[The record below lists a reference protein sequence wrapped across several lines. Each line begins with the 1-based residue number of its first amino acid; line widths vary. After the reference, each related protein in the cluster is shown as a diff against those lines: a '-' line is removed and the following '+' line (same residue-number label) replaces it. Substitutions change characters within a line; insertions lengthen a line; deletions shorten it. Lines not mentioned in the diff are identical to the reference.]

1 MINQFE
7 LAISEIAKNPNLG
20 QLAMENQRQFE
31 KLFLLGVSFVGSQGG
46 EISRPGEFLVAMI
59 SGALFGS
66 LFSAGLMAILL
77 RAKARMNKREKFLT
91 TEEMKLIGQTALG
104 GAIIGG
110 LFTGAADVFVGCP
123 MNEWTGMCAQS

>member
-7 LAISEIAKNPNLG
+7 LAIREITKNQNLG
-20 QLAMENQRQFE
+20 QLTIENQHQFE

-46 EISRPGEFLVAMI
+46 EISRTGEFFVAMI
-59 SGALFGS
+59 SGALIGS

-77 RAKARMNKREKFLT
+77 RARARMSGREKFLT
-91 TEEMKLIGQTALG
+91 AGEMKLIGRTALG

-110 LFTGAADVFVGCP
+110 LFTGTTDAFIGCP
-123 MNEWTGMCAQS
+123 MNDWTGMCAGS